1 MLDSVYPKMQRLQV
15 LDGDQPSLEALRA
28 LITSGISNEDVRSV
42 AHTLS
47 KEKLRCITSE
57 RLIDN
62 VLLARS
68 VFKPNALY
76 GTRLAAHQNVLI
88 DVDALGAK
96 DIDLLVTDD
105 DGIVKNRTTDD
116 DTQKRRAHARA
127 SNKKVIT
134 FFGGSTIMGTGCR
147 LPAFTIPSLVE
158 QILSLKYQIDSVCI
172 NRGILGMTS
181 QDSFNMLVS
190 DELRTPPDMVIFYTG
205 WNCIFNQSA
214 VLALLDD
221 NSLSISSN
229 AYLGMSTRHI
239 EHGMHL
245 NQQFNRFAS
254 LKRTFWLCINTVLS
268 KLAALS
274 HSKKYRAFF
283 DQCLKLDP
291 TVSHSFV
298 PEIIESIS
306 QGDTKKIAADCA
318 RDYLRLSTLAR
329 ACCHVNGVGF
339 LNFLQPCLSWGE
351 KIMTLSEQEFVNQS
365 PPMGGVQRAFYEQVV
380 ASTTPEYFHD
390 LGRVFD
396 STREQ
401 VYIDTG
407 HLNPHG
413 NFIVAEKIAD
423 QIAIEMQQ
431 TRTI

>member
-1 MLDSVYPKMQRLQV
+1 MQRLQV
-15 LDGDQPSLEALRA
+15 LDGNQSSLESLRA
-28 LITSGISNEDVRSV
+28 LLTSGISNEDVRSV

-47 KEKLRCITSE
+47 NEKLRCITSE

-68 VFKPNALY
+68 VFKPNAFY

-105 DGIVKNRTTDD
+105 DGFVKNRITDD
-116 DTQKRRAHARA
+116 DTKKRRAHARA
-127 SNKKVIT
+127 SNKKIIT

-181 QDSFNMLVS
+181 QDSFNMLVA
-190 DELRTPPDMVIFYTG
+190 DELRTPPDLVVFYTG
-205 WNCIFNQSA
+205 WNCVFNQSA

-221 NSLSISSN
+221 VSRTIFSN
-229 AYLGMSTRHI
+229 TYLGMSTRHI

-245 NQQFNRFAS
+245 GQQFNGVAS
-254 LKRTFWLCINTVLS
+254 FKRTIWLSINRSLS
-268 KLAALS
+268 NIAALFQT
-274 HSKKYRAFF
+274 KKYRTIFNHILRF
-283 DQCLKLDP
+283 DP
-291 TVSHSFV
+291 NVNHSFV
-298 PEIIESIS
+298 PEIIESITH
-306 QGDTKKIAADCA
+306 GDTQKIAKDCA
-318 RDYLRLSTLAR
+318 QDYLRLVKLAH
-329 ACCHVNGVGF
+329 ACCEAENVRF
-339 LNFLQPCLSWGE
+339 LNFIQPCLSWGN
-351 KIMTLSEQEFVNQS
+351 KTLTPGEQQFVNNN
-365 PPMGGVQRAFYEQVV
+365 PPMGGVQKAFYDQVI
-380 ASTTPEYFHD
+380 AKTTQKYFHD
-390 LGRVFD
+390 LGHVFD
-396 STREQ
+396 STPQQ

-407 HLNPHG
+407 HLNPYG

-423 QIAIEMQQ
+423 HIALHM
-431 TRTI
+431 R